1 MIAKRRPLSLTRRGF
16 DFESFMWL
24 FVRLSALAM
33 YLCAFIGL
41 VGALIMGART
51 QVNFSDLLRWTFM
64 PDSNHVLMNT
74 TLNNIANADAWTS
87 LFWKLMGSIFVSF
100 AASHGLHGVLSVV
113 EDYQKNPVVRRILR
127 YVVLLLTFIGI
138 AIAIYVI
145 WKR

>member
-1 MIAKRRPLSLTRRGF
+1 MTEKQRILSLARRGF
-16 DFESFMWL
+16 DFEIFMWL

-51 QVNFSDLLRWTFM
+51 QVNFADLLRWSFM

-74 TLNNIANADAWTS
+74 TLNNIANADAWAS
-87 LFWKLMGSIFVSF
+87 LFWKIMGSIFVAF

-113 EDYQKNPVVRRILR
+113 EDYLKNAVVRRTLR
-127 YVVLLLTFIGI
+127 IVVLLLTFVGI
-138 AIAIYVI
+138 AIAIYVV
-145 WKR
+145 WTR